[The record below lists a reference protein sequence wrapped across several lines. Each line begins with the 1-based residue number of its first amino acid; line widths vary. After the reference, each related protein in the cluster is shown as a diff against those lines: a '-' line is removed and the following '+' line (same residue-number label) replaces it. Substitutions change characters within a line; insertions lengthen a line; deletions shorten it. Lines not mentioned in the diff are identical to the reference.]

1 MTKAPKVANP
11 RQNHTAEI
19 SLVYKNLCSAKL
31 KLAFP
36 APGPED
42 ADHTGARM
50 IVGLRERQK
59 EDRRARI
66 IAAAK
71 GLFAES
77 GLENITIEAIADIAG
92 VSSVTVHNYYGT
104 KSGVLLA
111 LVAESDRELLETMA
125 LKLSVRSGTL
135 IDLVLN
141 FAGLICDHT
150 LTHLNK
156 AIWRQ
161 VIAASVSDSDPRFG
175 KLYRELDDRLA
186 RVLIEEVEGLMA
198 KGALAPGT
206 SSVDLG
212 RALFNVQNMR
222 FIEFTS
228 SDGLTKA
235 EVLRRLK
242 RDLIALTGLVP
253 V

>member
-1 MTKAPKVANP
+1 
-11 RQNHTAEI
+11 
-19 SLVYKNLCSAKL
+19 
-31 KLAFP
+31 
-36 APGPED
+36 
-42 ADHTGARM
+42 M

-125 LKLSVRSGTL
+125 QKLSGRSTAL
-135 IDLVLN
+135 VDLVLS
-141 FAGLICDHT
+141 FASIICDHT

-156 AIWRQ
+156 AIWRL

-175 KLYRELDDRLA
+175 KLYRELDDRLS
-186 RVLIEEVEGLMA
+186 RVLIEEVEGLIP
-198 KGALAPGT
+198 KGKVAP
-206 SSVDLG
+206 SADPVDLG
-212 RALFNVQNMR
+212 RALFNLQNMR
-222 FIEFTS
+222 FIEFIS
-228 SDGLTKA
+228 SDDLEKT

-242 RDLIALTGLVP
+242 RDLIALFGAIP
-253 V
+253 A

>member
-1 MTKAPKVANP
+1 MV
-11 RQNHTAEI
+11 
-19 SLVYKNLCSAKL
+19 
-31 KLAFP
+31 
-36 APGPED
+36 
-42 ADHTGARM
+42 
-50 IVGLRERQK
+50 VGLRERQK

-125 LKLSVRSGTL
+125 QKLSGQSDALV
-135 IDLVLN
+135 DLVVN
-141 FAGLICDHT
+141 FATIICDHT

-186 RVLIEEVEGLMA
+186 RVLIEEVEGLIP
-198 KGALAPGT
+198 KGKVAP
-206 SSVDLG
+206 SADPVDLG

-222 FIEFTS
+222 FIEFIS
-228 SDGLTKA
+228 SDNLEKT
-235 EVLRRLK
+235 EVLRRLR
-242 RDLIALTGLVP
+242 RDLIALFGTILT
-253 V
+253 

>member
-1 MTKAPKVANP
+1 MTDTRGLPMV
-11 RQNHTAEI
+11 
-19 SLVYKNLCSAKL
+19 
-31 KLAFP
+31 
-36 APGPED
+36 
-42 ADHTGARM
+42 
-50 IVGLRERQK
+50 VGLRERQK

-92 VSSVTVHNYYGT
+92 VSGVTVHNYYGT

-125 LKLSVRSGTL
+125 QKLSGQS
-135 IDLVLN
+135 IDLVDLVLS
-141 FAGLICDHT
+141 FASIICDHT

-175 KLYRELDDRLA
+175 KLYRELDDRLS
-186 RVLIEEVEGLMA
+186 RVLIEEVEALIP
-198 KGALAPGT
+198 KGKIA
-206 SSVDLG
+206 SSANPIDLG

-222 FIEFTS
+222 FIEFIS
-228 SDGLTKA
+228 SDNLEKT
-235 EVLRRLK
+235 EVLRRLE
-242 RDLIALTGLVP
+242 RDLIALFGAIP
-253 V
+253 A

>member
-1 MTKAPKVANP
+1 MV
-11 RQNHTAEI
+11 
-19 SLVYKNLCSAKL
+19 
-31 KLAFP
+31 
-36 APGPED
+36 
-42 ADHTGARM
+42 M

-59 EDRRARI
+59 QDRRARI

-71 GLFAES
+71 ELFAES

-125 LKLSVRSGTL
+125 QNLSGRSTTL
-135 IDLVLN
+135 VDLVLN
-141 FAGLICDHT
+141 FADIICDHT
-150 LTHLNK
+150 LAHLDK

-161 VIAASVSDSDPRFG
+161 VIAASVSDADPRFG

-186 RVLIEEVEGLMA
+186 SALINELEVMTTNGRVEAVTT
-198 KGALAPGT
+198 P
-206 SSVDLG
+206 VDLG
-212 RALFNVQNMR
+212 RALFNLQNMR
-222 FIEFTS
+222 FIEFISTDDLS
-228 SDGLTKA
+228 KA

-242 RDLIALTGLVP
+242 RDLSALFGAATL
-253 V
+253 

>member
-1 MTKAPKVANP
+1 M
-11 RQNHTAEI
+11 
-19 SLVYKNLCSAKL
+19 S
-31 KLAFP
+31 
-36 APGPED
+36 
-42 ADHTGARM
+42 
-50 IVGLRERQK
+50 VGLRERQK

-111 LVAESDRELLETMA
+111 LVADSDRELLETMTQA
-125 LKLSVRSGTL
+125 LARCAGTL
-135 IDLVLN
+135 TELVLG
-141 FAGLICDHT
+141 FAGIVCDHT
-150 LTHLNK
+150 LTHLDK

-175 KLYRELDDRLA
+175 KLYRDLDDRLA
-186 RVLIEEVEGLMA
+186 RVLIEEVQGLQA
-198 KGALAPGT
+198 SGKVAAAVSPAE
-206 SSVDLG
+206 LG

-222 FIEFTS
+222 FIEFIS
-228 SDGLTKA
+228 SDEVTKA
-235 EVLRRLK
+235 EILHHLQG
-242 RDLIALTGLVP
+242 DLQALFGASP
-253 V
+253 AP

>member
-1 MTKAPKVANP
+1 
-11 RQNHTAEI
+11 
-19 SLVYKNLCSAKL
+19 
-31 KLAFP
+31 
-36 APGPED
+36 
-42 ADHTGARM
+42 M

-111 LVAESDRELLETMA
+111 LVAESDRDLLETMA
-125 LKLSVRSGTL
+125 QKLSGQSDSLV
-135 IDLVLN
+135 DLVLN
-141 FAGLICDHT
+141 FATIICDHT

-175 KLYRELDDRLA
+175 KLYRELDDRLTQ
-186 RVLIEEVEGLMA
+186 VLIEEVTGLVL
-198 KGALAPGT
+198 KGRVAPCVPP
-206 SSVDLG
+206 VDLG
-212 RALFNVQNMR
+212 RALFNLQNMR
-222 FIEFTS
+222 FIEFIA
-228 SDGLTKA
+228 SDKLEQA

-242 RDLIALTGLVP
+242 RDLFALFGALSA
-253 V
+253 

>member
-1 MTKAPKVANP
+1 MA
-11 RQNHTAEI
+11 
-19 SLVYKNLCSAKL
+19 
-31 KLAFP
+31 
-36 APGPED
+36 
-42 ADHTGARM
+42 
-50 IVGLRERQK
+50 VGLRERQK

-111 LVAESDRELLETMA
+111 LVAESDRELLATMA
-125 LKLSVRSGTL
+125 QKLSGRSVTL

-141 FAGLICDHT
+141 FATIICDHT
-150 LTHLNK
+150 LTHLDK

-175 KLYRELDDRLA
+175 KLYRELDDRLS
-186 RVLIEEVEGLMA
+186 RVLIGEVKDLIA
-198 KGALAPGT
+198 KGKIASPSNPA
-206 SSVDLG
+206 DLG

-222 FIEFTS
+222 FVEFIS
-228 SDGLTKA
+228 SDDLAKT

-242 RDLIALTGLVP
+242 RDLIALLGAVP
-253 V
+253 T